1 MKKINLFLYIIIII
15 NIFAMIILLFEE
27 KPEVNNYELQIDN
40 LKELTNVYGTGI
52 AIERY
57 KDFIKILAED
67 NLPSLYVDIHDMD
80 QKQLEQYYQ
89 QKKDML
95 KNNYS
100 IQSYEDFIDIFS
112 KMKIYSNPKIKLKS
126 VKIKKGS
133 CKKEEQYTQTVVE
146 LRYSNFKRLK
156 LYVYVA
162 NVMTEDKPMFMIK
175 AYN

>member
-1 MKKINLFLYIIIII
+1 M
-15 NIFAMIILLFEE
+15 
-27 KPEVNNYELQIDN
+27 
-40 LKELTNVYGTGI
+40 
-52 AIERY
+52 
-57 KDFIKILAED
+57 AED